1 MRPGPALLRAARYCL
16 CAVVFLALIATSPRA
31 EDVDLLLVLAVDT
44 SGSVN
49 TERFELQ
56 KQGYVAAFR
65 NQRLVAAIRA
75 GHAGAIA
82 VTMTQWTGPDMQV
95 HVLPWTR
102 VSDPASAAAVA
113 TAIAAIPR
121 QLFGGGTSLSGAI
134 RHASTLF
141 PQSPFTAPRHVID
154 VSGDGSNNR
163 GPPAT
168 EARDAAVAAG
178 ITING
183 LPILALEPEL
193 DIYYRDNVIGGPGAF
208 LVAAQGFEHFADS
221 ILRKLLTEIAQL
233 DPDQGVTRPHM
244 RSDPEPGI
252 NRAMQEL
259 NPCRSLA
266 RPCTQGRLTVP
277 GSSSPMAAP
286 PGFSV
291 SRQTIRI
298 W

>member
-1 MRPGPALLRAARYCL
+1 MRPGPALLRAARFCF
-16 CAVVFLALIATSPRA
+16 CAVAFLALLATSPRA

-49 TERFELQ
+49 AERFELQ

-65 NQRLVAAIRA
+65 NQRLVAAIQA
-75 GHAGAIA
+75 GHVGAVA

-102 VSDPASAAAVA
+102 VSDAASAAAVA

-134 RHASTLF
+134 RHAATLF
-141 PQSPFTAPRHVID
+141 PQAPFTAPRRVID

-163 GPPAT
+163 GAPAD
-168 EARDAAVAAG
+168 EARDAVVAAG

-208 LVAAQGFEHFADS
+208 LVAAKSFDNFADA
-221 ILRKLLTEIAQL
+221 ILRKLLTEIAWL
-233 DPDQGVTRPHM
+233 DPDQGETTPHM
-244 RSDPEPGI
+244 RSGPHPGPT
-252 NRAMQEL
+252 RAMQEQ

-266 RPCTQGRLTVP
+266 RPCIQNLSTVP

-286 PGFSV
+286 PGFSA